1 MDAIA
6 WIAEQ
11 RIQEAQT
18 RGELDNLPG
27 SGKPLVL
34 EDDSHIPPDL
44 RMAYKVLRN
53 GGYVPEEVAER
64 REIQSL
70 LDMLE
75 QGPGTSGAS
84 DERETLRH
92 MRRLDVLLG
101 RLGSRRASALKECED
116 YYARAV
122 ARLRNGRPPLTPEA
136 NGLQNA

>member
-11 RIQEAQT
+11 RIQEAQA

-27 SGKPLVL
+27 SGKPLLL
-34 EDDSHIPPDL
+34 EDDSHIPEDV
-44 RMAYKVLRN
+44 RMAYKILRN
-53 GGYVPEEVAER
+53 AGYVPEEVAER

-75 QGPGTSGAS
+75 GAGVA
-84 DERETLRH
+84 DERETLRN

-101 RLGSRRASALKECED
+101 RLGSRRASALKDCDD
-116 YYARAV
+116 YYAKAV
-122 ARLRNGRPPLTPEA
+122 ARLRDARTPNRPAFSGERP
-136 NGLQNA
+136 